1 MRGFSPLYFLLAV
14 VALSGVPSSWATLPE
29 QPDFNFHVQPILSD
43 RCYFCHGAD
52 AAHRK
57 AGLRLD
63 QSDSATKPLKS
74 GAIAIVPGKPEAS
87 EVMKRLLTHDPEEIM
102 PPPESKLSVTD
113 EEREILRRWIA
124 QGAAYQK
131 HWAFLPPKLSP
142 VPNVSS
148 PQGALAGPIDAF
160 VLARLQKEGLD
171 FNAEADRARLLRRL
185 SFDLTGLPPSVAEV
199 DAFLADG
206 SPNAYEQQVD
216 RLLATPAFGERM
228 AQDWLD
234 VARFADTFGYQSDV
248 TVQNWPYR
256 DWVISA
262 FNQNLPYDQF
272 ITAQLAGDLLPQP
285 TRDQLV
291 ATAFNRLHRQTNEGG
306 SINEEFR
313 VEYVN
318 DRVQT
323 FGLAFLGLTL
333 ECCKCHDHKY
343 DPITTKDYYSLG
355 SFFANIDESGL
366 YSHFTNA
373 IPTPTLELTNAQQDE
388 KLQKLGQEIAAQ
400 ERKLQQLQA
409 AAEPAVKAWLSAGAT
424 VAALP
429 QAIAQLS
436 FEELKGGK
444 FANTSDEKAPAS
456 TFEDVSLMPGK
467 IGQAVQLSGE
477 NNVNLTAGGK
487 FTRTDAFSFSL
498 WLQTPDVKDR
508 AVIFHRSKAW
518 TDAASCGYELL
529 IEEGRLSAALI
540 HFWPGNALR
549 VVARDPLPVKAW
561 THLVWSYDGSSQA
574 AGLKLYVNGILAAA
588 EVVRDSLTKDI
599 NRGGE
604 DKLTLGQ
611 RFRDKGFKGG
621 QIDEFAVYD
630 RALTAAEARSLFAG
644 QPEKLQPQEAQE
656 YFLARLDKA
665 YADETKR
672 LAELRR
678 ALASTADPI
687 PELMVMKE
695 LPQPKPAYILKRGT
709 YDARG
714 EAVTA
719 DVPTAILPF
728 PAEVPRNRLGLAK
741 WVTESENPLTA
752 RVVVNRFW
760 QGLWGTGLVVTAED
774 FGLQGRLPTNP
785 EVLDYLAVRFRDRG
799 WNVKALLKEIV
810 LSRTYRQDSKVPAK
824 IRAQDPENKLL
835 SRGPSARLSAEAVR
849 DQALFVAEKLNRTVG
864 GKSVDPD
871 KDSRRSLYTFW
882 KRTMP
887 DVRMELFDMAKREVC
902 IARRQVTNTPLQ
914 ALTLL
919 NEPKFLQ
926 ACRQLA
932 ERALTQQPEPSA
944 RLRFL
949 YRTLISEE
957 PSPAEIGIL
966 QQLYT
971 EQQVAF
977 QAASA
982 TTSFLATTGP
992 EVNAALPAAELAAT
1006 TMVAS
1011 AIMNFDSFIMKR

>member
-1 MRGFSPLYFLLAV
+1 M
-14 VALSGVPSSWATLPE
+14 LSGFAAPGRAAVPE
-29 QPDFNFHVQPILSD
+29 KPDFNFHVQPILSD

-63 QSDSATKPLKS
+63 QAVSATKPLKS
-74 GAIAIVPGKPEAS
+74 KAVAIVPGNPEAS
-87 EVMKRLLTHDPEEIM
+87 ELMKRLLTHDPEEIM

-124 QGAAYQK
+124 QGAEYQQ
-131 HWAFLPPKLSP
+131 HWAFSPPKLP
-142 VPNVSS
+142 VEPKVTSN
-148 PQGALAGPIDAF
+148 QGTLAGPIDAF

-185 SFDLTGLPPSVAEV
+185 SFDLMGLPPSVAEV

-206 SPNAYEQQVD
+206 SANAYEQQVD
-216 RLLATPAFGERM
+216 RLLATPAYGERM

-256 DWVISA
+256 DWVINA
-262 FNQNLPYDQF
+262 FNQNLPYNRF
-272 ITAQLAGDLLPQP
+272 ITEQLAGDLLPQP

-343 DPITTKDYYSLG
+343 DPISTKDYYALG

-373 IPTPTLELTNAQQDE
+373 IPTPTLPLPNSEQDK
-388 KLQKLGQEIAAQ
+388 KLQQLSQEIAAQ
-400 ERKLQQLQA
+400 EDKLQKLRA
-409 AAEPAVKAWLSAGAT
+409 AALPAVTAWLSAGES

-429 QAIAQLS
+429 QPIAQIG
-436 FEELKGGK
+436 FEALAGGK
-444 FANTSDEKAPAS
+444 LANASDPKAPAS
-456 TFEDVSLMPGK
+456 TFEDISLTPGK
-467 IGQAVQLSGE
+467 VGQAVQLSGE
-477 NNVNLTAGGK
+477 NNINLTAGGK

-498 WLQTPDVKDR
+498 WLMTPDVKDR

-549 VVARDPLPVKAW
+549 VMVRDPLPINSW
-561 THLVWSYDGSSQA
+561 THLVWSYDGSSKA
-574 AGLKLYVNGILAAA
+574 AGLKLYVNGSLADT
-588 EVVRDSLTKDI
+588 EVIRDTLTKDI

-630 RALTAAEARSLFAG
+630 IAITAAEARSLFAG
-644 QPEKLQPQEAQE
+644 RPQALQPQEAAE
-656 YFLARLDKA
+656 YFLAKLDKSYIA
-665 YADETKR
+665 EMAR
-672 LAELRR
+672 LTELRR
-678 ALASTADPI
+678 SLASSADAI

-714 EAVTA
+714 DAVTA

-728 PAEVPRNRLGLAK
+728 PAEAPRNRLGLAQ
-741 WVTESENPLTA
+741 WVTAKQNPLTA

-774 FGLQGRLPTNP
+774 FGLQGNLPTHP
-785 EVLDYLAVRFRDRG
+785 ELLDYLTVRFRDGG
-799 WNVKALLKEIV
+799 WNVKALIKEIV

-849 DQALFVAEKLNRTVG
+849 DQALFVAEQLHRTVG
-864 GKSVDPD
+864 GKSADPD
-871 KDSRRSLYTFW
+871 KDNRRSLYTFW

-887 DVRMELFDMAKREVC
+887 DVRMELFDMAKREIC

-926 ACRQLA
+926 SCRRLA
-932 ERALTQQPEPSA
+932 ERALTQQPELPA
-944 RLRFL
+944 RIRFL

-957 PSPAEIGIL
+957 PSPAELAIL
-966 QQLYT
+966 KQLHT
-971 EQQVAF
+971 EQLAAF
-977 QAASA
+977 QTDSA
-982 TTSFLATTGP
+982 TPSFLATTGSD
-992 EVNAALPAAELAAT
+992 VNAALPAADLAAT
-1006 TMVAS
+1006 TMLAS